1 MGFWLHSSLSVHNK
15 NLNIMKKNVLL
26 LFALFLLAISS
37 FAQTDDKTDNGIQ
50 TLFGEKPRS
59 HGGYIGLGVGYTQ
72 LDSKDAFTT
81 TFRGAW
87 IINHSFAM
95 GISATGFSNDLYVNH
110 PSGSDYRSLQGGFG
124 GVMLQPYVA
133 PRFPIH
139 ISFPVTLGAGG
150 VAALSSH
157 YYDAFDANWY
167 VEDEGYFLL
176 VEPSVDIEL
185 NLVKFIRAS
194 FGISYRYTTPLA
206 VDGYSSDAIRG
217 FAGNFTLSF
226 GKF

>member
-1 MGFWLHSSLSVHNK
+1 
-15 NLNIMKKNVLL
+15 MKKTVLL
-26 LFALFLLAISS
+26 LLTSILMGVSGYS
-37 FAQTDDKTDNGIQ
+37 QTDGSTDNGIK

-72 LDSKDAFTT
+72 LDGIDAFTT

-87 IINHSFAM
+87 IINHGFAI

-110 PSGSDYRSLQGGFG
+110 ASGSDYRSLQGGFG
-124 GVMLQPYVA
+124 GLMLQPIVA
-133 PRFPIH
+133 PKFPIH
-139 ISFPVTLGAGG
+139 VSFPVTLGAGG

-157 YYDAFDANWY
+157 YYDAFDATWY
-167 VEDEGYFLL
+167 VEDEGYFFL
-176 VEPSVDIEL
+176 VEPGIDVEL
-185 NLVKFIRAS
+185 NLVKFIRVS
-194 FGISYRYTTPLA
+194 FGASYRYTTPLV
-206 VDGYSSDAIRG
+206 VDGYGSDAMRG